1 MMHVKRQNP
10 YNPINIYITYTLINY
25 SLIKQTKL
33 IFIFV
38 LQKQLQLYKKK
49 IEKIM
54 RNLKEKQKE
63 SNLPRKILKIINK
76 F

>member
-33 IFIFV
+33 NIYFCSTKTVTVIR
-38 LQKQLQLYKKK
+38 KKNRK
-49 IEKIM
+49 NNEKP
-54 RNLKEKQKE
+54 K
-63 SNLPRKILKIINK
+63 RKTEGE
-76 F
+76 

>member
-49 IEKIM
+49 NRKNNEKP
-54 RNLKEKQKE
+54 K
-63 SNLPRKILKIINK
+63 RKTEGE
-76 F
+76 

>member
-33 IFIFV
+33 NIYFCSTKTVTVI
-38 LQKQLQLYKKK
+38 QKKNRKNN
-49 IEKIM
+49 EKP
-54 RNLKEKQKE
+54 K
-63 SNLPRKILKIINK
+63 RKTEGA
-76 F
+76 

>member
-25 SLIKQTKL
+25 NLIKQTKL
-33 IFIFV
+33 NIYFCSTKTVTVI
-38 LQKQLQLYKKK
+38 QKK

-63 SNLPRKILKIINK
+63 SNLPRKIPKIINK

>member
-10 YNPINIYITYTLINY
+10 YNSINIYITYTLINY
-25 SLIKQTKL
+25 SLTKQTKL
-33 IFIFV
+33 NIYFCSTKTVTVI
-38 LQKQLQLYKKK
+38 QKE

-54 RNLKEKQKE
+54 RNLKETQKE
-63 SNLPRKILKIINK
+63 NNLPRKILKIINK

>member
-33 IFIFV
+33 NIYFCSTKTVTVI
-38 LQKQLQLYKKK
+38 QKK